1 MTWGVCDILAKN
13 VGDKNDNVL
22 PSWFDTI
29 EGSASFT
36 GSQPLGCDQ
45 GRWMWTSW
53 ILCTD
58 SRSSSLLG
66 FPHGVSMTVCKPK
79 CGDAHLTPWPV
90 LELSLIYCCL
100 FIMCACM
107 CQHAHATACMRR
119 SEDSLLRLVLFPPC
133 GSWRSNSG
141 ISLGSE
147 HPSLS
152 HLAGPLLCLLFSLLF
167 METTPEHKALM
178 HRRVF
183 QRLHSERLT

>member
-1 MTWGVCDILAKN
+1 MTMCYRHGLILLKEVPASP
-13 VGDKNDNVL
+13 VL
-22 PSWFDTI
+22 SLWAVTKGGECGPPEFYARIPGQD
-29 EGSASFT
+29 
-36 GSQPLGCDQ
+36 
-45 GRWMWTSW
+45 
-53 ILCTD
+53 
-58 SRSSSLLG
+58 SLLG
-66 FPHGVSMTVCKPK
+66 FPHGVSMTVFKPK

-100 FIMCACM
+100 FMMCACM
-107 CQHAHATACMRR
+107 CRHAHAMACMRR

-133 GSWRSNSG
+133 GSWRSNAG
-141 ISLGSE
+141 IWLGSE